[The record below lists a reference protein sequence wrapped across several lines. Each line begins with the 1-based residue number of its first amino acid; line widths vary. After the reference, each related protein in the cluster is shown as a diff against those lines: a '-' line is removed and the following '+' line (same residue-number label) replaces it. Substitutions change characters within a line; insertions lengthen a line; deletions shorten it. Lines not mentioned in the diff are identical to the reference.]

1 MSEIEEEPMN
11 KPSIPEPTPIPD
23 PTNELSMSGL
33 RVVFGII
40 FAHAIYRVLA
50 FIHVSCD
57 LKGIET
63 MYLNETENT
72 QSP

>member
-23 PTNELSMSGL
+23 RTNELSMSGL
-33 RVVFGII
+33 GVVFGII
-40 FAHAIYRVLA
+40 LVQLAHAIYRA
-50 FIHVSCD
+50 GCD

-63 MYLNETENT
+63 IYLNETENT